1 MAAMLSLGGSN
12 LRALMRPMGFCR
24 PTTRRHACI
33 ALASKGFGDSQAGRS
48 SGEDD
53 RRQVKRRRVNIR
65 REEAPIPNQG
75 NSQTGSSGVFADVK
89 QLEDGLMKSKD
100 DEDFAAR
107 LAMVR
112 QEGQEKRRELKASGG
127 TPGAAPATPG
137 AVFEGA
143 PAEAYANPP
152 SLTSTLMNQLNSDVS
167 DPKLKEAQFG
177 PNQIAVAISAL
188 VFGLIFVLV
197 SGADFAPSKRYQGV
211 QPSGAPPDA
220 LEASLI
226 KGRIAQLE
234 NARQANPNDLEA
246 LEGLAVSYAQLFE
259 FEKAAGLLDQLV
271 AARPNSAEA
280 WRLLGETT
288 LLSQQPARSVAAYEK
303 AAALSSD
310 DLQVLTGLAD
320 AYIANAE
327 QGKAI
332 AFLTKLKASAA
343 TSSVVA
349 ATAPAPAA
357 APTAA
362 PEAPAVDTTAEPA
375 PVAEPVSADAS
386 AASTA
391 VSADASTEGS
401 APESSIAPVSQASS
415 VDTAT
420 ATAAAASTS
429 APSTTRAAKKNAAPA
444 SPASSVDAAALDLL
458 TAKVYSRWRGHDA
471 DALATYDAL
480 IQRTPDDFRGYL
492 AKGLFL
498 KERGQKADAERMFI
512 QVSVGQEAQGLG
524 CKHGGCK
531 ARFDAKTLGCVAG
544 DCCKAR
550 ENTPFGT
557 VLAQVV

>member
-1 MAAMLSLGGSN
+1 MSAKLSLGGSN

-24 PTTRRHACI
+24 PTTQRHACI

-65 REEAPIPNQG
+65 RVEAPIPNQG
-75 NSQTGSSGVFADVK
+75 NSQSSSVFADVK
-89 QLEDGLMKSKD
+89 QLEEDLMKSKD

-112 QEGQEKRRELKASGG
+112 QEGQEKRRELKASGVAPG
-127 TPGAAPATPG
+127 TAPATPG

-143 PAEAYANPP
+143 PTDAYANPP

-271 AARPNSAEA
+271 AARPNSSEA

-332 AFLTKLKASAA
+332 TFLTKLKASAA
-343 TSSVVA
+343 TSSVAA

-357 APTAA
+357 APAVA
-362 PEAPAVDTTAEPA
+362 PMAPAVDTTAEPA
-375 PVAEPVSADAS
+375 PVAGPVSADAS

-391 VSADASTEGS
+391 VSAAASTEGA
-401 APESSIAPVSQASS
+401 APESSIAPVSQVSRD
-415 VDTAT
+415 DTAT
-420 ATAAAASTS
+420 AAAAASTS
-429 APSTTRAAKKNAAPA
+429 APATTSTAKKNAAPA
-444 SPASSVDAAALDLL
+444 APVSSVDAAALDLL

-471 DALATYDAL
+471 DALATYEAL

-512 QVSVGQEAQGLG
+512 QVSVEQEAQ
-524 CKHGGCK
+524 
-531 ARFDAKTLGCVAG
+531 R
-544 DCCKAR
+544 
-550 ENTPFGT
+550 
-557 VLAQVV
+557 